1 MLEIYDFP
9 KSVRT
14 GDLLGAFQTEY
25 TGFSVRWVDDTH
37 AIAIFASNNQVQQ
50 TKLGRVRMK
59 NINESNMCYTIRLTS
74 F

>member
-14 GDLLGAFQTEY
+14 GDLLGAFQEQY

-37 AIAIFASNNQVQQ
+37 AIAIFASTHQVR
-50 TKLGRVRMK
+50 G
-59 NINESNMCYTIRLTS
+59 
-74 F
+74 